1 MELSEKKV
9 ILEQMEIKD
18 YMEIMVKRET
28 KELQVE
34 NLKKGLRFS
43 ASYSGVH

>member
-28 KELQVE
+28 KELPV
-34 NLKKGLRFS
+34 
-43 ASYSGVH
+43 